1 MTSPASRRKK
11 APVSSLTLLKDRFDI
26 SSPMLRDGPSPP
38 APPGA
43 IGRIC
48 GSEASGMA
56 DQLLEHLERRVTP
69 GLTPYPD
76 ATAGMEA
83 WVDAIRTG
91 NAPDR
96 DWLPHPPPLYTPGPS
111 AARADL
117 VNAPGFT

>member
-48 GSEASGMA
+48 GRAASGMA
-56 DQLLEHLERRVTP
+56 DQLLEQLEWRVMP
-69 GLTPYPD
+69 GLTPYPE
-76 ATAGMEA
+76 ALAGMEA
-83 WVDAIRTG
+83 RVQSIRKG
-91 NAPDR
+91 NAPDPV
-96 DWLPHPPPLYTPGPS
+96 WLLPPPPL
-111 AARADL
+111 
-117 VNAPGFT
+117 